1 MSLAQGK
8 SSFSDW
14 GFITNF
20 AMDFVFI
27 FFFFIFRQTQGGGG
41 KVFTFGKSNA
51 QKYEA
56 GKNKITFKDV
66 AGQEE
71 VKQELREVVE
81 FLKNPKNLKK

>member
-1 MSLAQGK
+1 MIGVLLQTLPWIL
-8 SSFSDW
+8 F
-14 GFITNF
+14 
-20 AMDFVFI
+20 FI

-81 FLKNPKNLKK
+81 FLKNPQKI